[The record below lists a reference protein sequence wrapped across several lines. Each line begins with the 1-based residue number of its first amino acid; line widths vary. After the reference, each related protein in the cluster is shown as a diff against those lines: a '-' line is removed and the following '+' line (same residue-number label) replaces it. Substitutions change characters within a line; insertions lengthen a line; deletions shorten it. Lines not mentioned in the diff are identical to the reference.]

1 MKPNKRN
8 AERVSKTDQTMK
20 NERANAEVV
29 WKQFED
35 VTIPGL
41 KLGLVDRAV
50 YSYLLVHSRL
60 EGKRK
65 LRFSIYWLAD
75 GVRLCPN
82 AVRPALRRLGAHGA
96 LRVLERSQEG
106 HLAEVYLP
114 EEIAVISPDSREA
127 GKPAP
132 TPKEPAAGIEEVDFF
147 NMRKLRK
154 AIHARE
160 RGRCFYCLRPIN
172 GRMQSLDHV

>member
-8 AERVSKTDQTMK
+8 ADRVSKTDQTMK

-50 YSYLLVHSRL
+50 YSHLLVHSRL
-60 EGKRK
+60 EGKRQ
-65 LRFSIYWLAD
+65 LRFSIYWLAE

-106 HLAEVYLP
+106 HLVEVYLP
-114 EEIAVISPDSREA
+114 EEIVTRPDSREA
-127 GKPAP
+127 SKLAP
-132 TPKEPAAGIEEVDFF
+132 TPESPAARNRNI
-147 NMRKLRK
+147 
-154 AIHARE
+154 ARY
-160 RGRCFYCLRPIN
+160 RA
-172 GRMQSLDHV
+172 SLM